1 MRTLLVLLVLGGC
14 AEERK
19 LAQSNPILVSGAAAV
34 FVGAAAG
41 MLK

>member
-1 MRTLLVLLVLGGC
+1 MRALLVLLVLGGC

-19 LAQSNPILVSGAAAV
+19 LAQSDPILVSGAIAV